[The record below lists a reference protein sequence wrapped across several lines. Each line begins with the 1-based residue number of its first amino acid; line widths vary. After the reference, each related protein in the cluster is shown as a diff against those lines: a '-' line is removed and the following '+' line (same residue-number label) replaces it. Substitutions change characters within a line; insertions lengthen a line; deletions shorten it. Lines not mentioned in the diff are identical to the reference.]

1 MKLYTYYSIDECKD
15 TKRIKKELNVFDREG
30 KIEYEIDRVNS
41 ILKIE
46 DIDLEDDDIE
56 YLLDLF
62 ENLEVYP
69 NIDMEDDEDD
79 DEDYG
84 YYDRDDEDDD
94 Y

>member
-56 YLLDLF
+56 YLLELF

-69 NIDMEDDEDD
+69 NIDMEDEDD
-79 DEDYG
+79 DEDGYG
-84 YYDRDDEDDD
+84 YYDSDDEDD